1 MLPFT
6 KRPQRRHDVVDTLSS
21 GDVEVVHASIANT
34 ILTRAPASPSIF
46 ERESSDDDDRTLL
59 MSSKTKSTPPQAFDE
74 RTPIR
79 KPVAPPT
86 LKGLVRR
93 RMDTEDHTL
102 LRPKSAMAAES
113 PAPKPK
119 SKSPAMM
126 PTPYMAMKPQQL
138 PVVVP
143 RSAKPLRDAPSA
155 ALAKSD
161 ATKDARLDIPAAVIT
176 QRTLVVPPKRSWSW
190 GAGLIGLGIAAG
202 LAAAIVARGDAD
214 SLIDA
219 TARFVDP
226 SGAYA
231 AGATP
236 QTLAPIAMAPA
247 AALTAPASACGSDPA
262 HPFSSTP
269 VMMAAQPATQ
279 AALPPVAIA
288 PPPKLPDPSLAKP
301 EPPRP
306 APVAW
311 AAPARSRAHASQAAV
326 QHPSQERAETDAPAP
341 AAAPPPPAPR
351 AQVATAKPATTKS
364 AAAPKGNEMESA
376 SAADALAKAQ
386 LEASL
391 R

>member
-6 KRPQRRHDVVDTLSS
+6 KRPQRRHDVVDTLAS
-21 GDVEVVHASIANT
+21 GDVEIVQASIANQ
-34 ILTRAPASPSIF
+34 ILTRAPESPSLF

-59 MSSKTKSTPPQAFDE
+59 MSSKTKSTPPQAFEE

-113 PAPKPK
+113 PAAK

-143 RSAKPLRDAPSA
+143 RSAKPMREAASA
-155 ALAKSD
+155 KAAKSD
-161 ATKDARLDIPAAVIT
+161 PAKDARLDIPAAVIT

-236 QTLAPIAMAPA
+236 QTLAPVAMNPA
-247 AALTAPASACGSDPA
+247 SALTAPASACGSDAA

-269 VMMAAQPATQ
+269 VMMGAQPATP
-279 AALPPVAIA
+279 AATAPVAIA

-306 APVAW
+306 AP
-311 AAPARSRAHASQAAV
+311 
-326 QHPSQERAETDAPAP
+326 
-341 AAAPPPPAPR
+341 
-351 AQVATAKPATTKS
+351 TKS